1 MRSGSL
7 PQLLP
12 IESGLG
18 NLTTRAPVQRELRGV
33 SAGECGRIGANK
45 GVPRANNTYNV
56 GPGPQA
62 LILSDYYNSLNTN
75 NTYNVGPAAFILLSL
90 NTIHLSS

>member
-12 IESGLG
+12 KESVLG

-56 GPGPQA
+56 GP
-62 LILSDYYNSLNTN
+62 
-75 NTYNVGPAAFILLSL
+75 AAFILLSL